1 MKLSTRGRYSTRLM
15 LELGLRFGKGP
26 VLLKDI
32 SENQDISLKY
42 LGQLII
48 PLKIAGLIK
57 STRGSH
63 GGYFLARSPQEVR
76 LSEIIRA
83 VEGTLAFTECVESPD
98 ICYRSGSCVAHKIWE
113 EASNQFNNMLD
124 SITLADMLQRH
135 KGKPKPAG
143 PH

>member
-15 LELGLRFGKGP
+15 MELAMHFGEGP

-32 SENQDISLKY
+32 SKAQDISLKY

-63 GGYFLARSPQEVR
+63 GGYFLSRPPEKINLYEV
-76 LSEIIRA
+76 IKA
-83 VEGTLAFTECVESPD
+83 VEGPIAFSECVDSPD
-98 ICYRSGSCVAHKIWE
+98 ICYRSKTCAAREVWG
-113 EASNQFNNMLD
+113 EATRQFNDTLG
-124 SITLADMLQRH
+124 SITLAEMLKRQEAKSR
-135 KGKPKPAG
+135 
-143 PH
+143 

>member
-15 LELGLRFGKGP
+15 MELALHFGEGP

-32 SENQDISLKY
+32 SKVQDISLKY

-63 GGYFLARSPQEVR
+63 GGYFLSRSPDKIK
-76 LSEIIRA
+76 LSEVINA
-83 VEGTLAFTECVESPD
+83 VEGPIAFTECVDSPD
-98 ICYRSGSCVAHKIWE
+98 ICYRSKTCVAREIWGK
-113 EASNQFNNMLD
+113 ATRQFNTTLS
-124 SITLADMLQRH
+124 SITLAEMLDRQEAKSR
-135 KGKPKPAG
+135 
-143 PH
+143 

>member
-15 LELGLRFGKGP
+15 MELALHFGEGP

-32 SENQDISLKY
+32 SKVQDISLKY

-63 GGYFLARSPQEVR
+63 GGYFLSRSPDKIN
-76 LSEIIRA
+76 LSEVIKA
-83 VEGTLAFTECVESPD
+83 VEGPIAFSECVDSPD
-98 ICYRSGSCVAHKIWE
+98 ICYRSKTCAAREVWE
-113 EASNQFNNMLD
+113 KTTRQFNDTLN
-124 SITLADMLQRH
+124 SITIADMLKRQEA
-135 KGKPKPAG
+135 KSG
-143 PH
+143 

>member
-15 LELGLRFGKGP
+15 MELALHFGEGP

-32 SENQDISLKY
+32 SKVQDISLKY

-63 GGYFLARSPQEVR
+63 GGYFLSRPPEKINLYEV
-76 LSEIIRA
+76 IKA
-83 VEGTLAFTECVESPD
+83 VEGPIAFSECVDSPD
-98 ICYRSGSCVAHKIWE
+98 ICYRSKTCAAREVWG
-113 EASNQFNNMLD
+113 EATRQFNDTLG
-124 SITLADMLQRH
+124 SITLAEMLKRQEAKSR
-135 KGKPKPAG
+135 
-143 PH
+143 

>member
-15 LELGLRFGKGP
+15 LELASRYNTGP

-32 SENQDISLKY
+32 SSSQDISLKY

-63 GGYFLARSPQEVR
+63 GGYFLARSPEKMK
-76 LSEIIRA
+76 LSEILKA
-83 VEGTLAFTECVESPD
+83 VEGTLDIAECIKSPD
-98 ICYRSGSCVAHKIWE
+98 ICYRSKNCAARKIWE
-113 EASNQFNNMLD
+113 KASRQFYDVFD
-124 SITLADMLQRH
+124 SITLKDMLVQQDRLTSNT
-135 KGKPKPAG
+135 
-143 PH
+143 

>member
-15 LELGLRFGKGP
+15 MELALHFGEGP

-32 SENQDISLKY
+32 SKVQDISLKY

-63 GGYFLARSPQEVR
+63 GGYFLSRSPDKIK
-76 LSEIIRA
+76 LSEVINA
-83 VEGTLAFTECVESPD
+83 VEGPIAFTECVDSPD
-98 ICYRSGSCVAHKIWE
+98 ICYRSKTCAAREIWG
-113 EASNQFNNMLD
+113 EATRQFNTTLS
-124 SITLADMLQRH
+124 SITLVEMLDRQEAKSR
-135 KGKPKPAG
+135 
-143 PH
+143 

>member
-15 LELGLRFGKGP
+15 LELGLRFGQGP

-32 SENQDISLKY
+32 SSKQEISLKY

-63 GGYFLARSPQEVR
+63 GGYFLAKPPEEIQ
-76 LSEIIRA
+76 LSQILRA
-83 VEGTLAFTECVESPD
+83 VEGNLAFTECVDSPD
-98 ICYRSGSCVAHKIWE
+98 ICYRSENCVAHEIWE
-113 EASNQFNNMLD
+113 DASKQFNDMLN
-124 SITLADMLQRH
+124 SISLADMLKKH
-135 KGKPKPAG
+135 EKKIS
-143 PH
+143 

>member
-15 LELGLRFGKGP
+15 MELALRFGKGP

-32 SENQDISLKY
+32 SKSQDISLKY

-63 GGYFLARSPQEVR
+63 GGYFLSRSPDKIK
-76 LSEIIRA
+76 LSEVVGA
-83 VEGTLAFTECVESPD
+83 VEGPVAFSECVDSPD
-98 ICYRSGSCVAHKIWE
+98 ICYRSKTCIAREVWE
-113 EASNQFNNMLD
+113 KATRQFNETLS
-124 SITLADMLQRH
+124 SITLADMLKKQEARP
-135 KGKPKPAG
+135 G
-143 PH
+143 

>member
-15 LELGLRFGKGP
+15 MELALHFGEGP

-32 SENQDISLKY
+32 SRVQDISLKY

-63 GGYFLARSPQEVR
+63 GGYFLSRTPDKIK
-76 LSEIIRA
+76 LSEVINA
-83 VEGTLAFTECVESPD
+83 VEGPIAFSECVDSPD
-98 ICYRSGSCVAHKIWE
+98 ICYRSKTCAARDVWE
-113 EASNQFNNMLD
+113 EATRQFNKTLGGITIAEML
-124 SITLADMLQRH
+124 SKQKA
-135 KGKPKPAG
+135 KSG
-143 PH
+143 

>member
-15 LELGLRFGKGP
+15 LELALRYKEGP

-32 SENQDISLKY
+32 SSAQEISLKY

-63 GGYFLARSPQEVR
+63 GGYFLSRAPSKIILGDILSSVEGSLN
-76 LSEIIRA
+76 LSECI
-83 VEGTLAFTECVESPD
+83 EYPD
-98 ICYRSGSCVAHKIWE
+98 ICARAAKCVARDIWKR
-113 EASNQFNNMLD
+113 ASGQFHETVN
-124 SITLADMLQRH
+124 SITLSDMVKDH
-135 KGKPKPAG
+135 KEKN
-143 PH
+143 

>member
-15 LELGLRFGKGP
+15 MELAIHFGEGP

-32 SENQDISLKY
+32 SKVQDISLKY

-63 GGYFLARSPQEVR
+63 GGYFLSRSPEKIK
-76 LSEIIRA
+76 LSEVITA
-83 VEGTLAFTECVESPD
+83 VEGPIAFSECVDSPD
-98 ICYRSGSCVAHKIWE
+98 ICYRSKACAAREVWE
-113 EASNQFNNMLD
+113 KATRQFNKTLG
-124 SITLADMLQRH
+124 SITLAEMLKRQEA
-135 KGKPKPAG
+135 KSG
-143 PH
+143 

>member
-15 LELGLRFGKGP
+15 MELAMHFGEGP

-32 SENQDISLKY
+32 SKAQDISLKY

-63 GGYFLARSPQEVR
+63 GGYFLSRLPEKIN
-76 LSEIIRA
+76 LSEVIKA
-83 VEGTLAFTECVESPD
+83 VEGPIAFSECVDSPD
-98 ICYRSGSCVAHKIWE
+98 ICYRSKTCAARDVWG
-113 EASNQFNNMLD
+113 EATRQFNDTLG
-124 SITLADMLQRH
+124 SITLAEMLKRQEAKSR
-135 KGKPKPAG
+135 
-143 PH
+143 

>member
-15 LELGLRFGKGP
+15 MELALHFGEGP

-32 SENQDISLKY
+32 SKAQDISLKY

-63 GGYFLARSPQEVR
+63 GGYFLSRSPDKIN
-76 LSEIIRA
+76 LSEVIKA
-83 VEGTLAFTECVESPD
+83 VEGPIAFSECVDSPD
-98 ICYRSGSCVAHKIWE
+98 ICYRSKNCAAREVWE
-113 EASNQFNNMLD
+113 KATMQFNDTLG
-124 SITLADMLQRH
+124 SITIADMLKRQET
-135 KGKPKPAG
+135 KSG
-143 PH
+143 